1 MATSTAVAAPATAQ
15 RCAFTLKPA
24 SNPNSTR
31 IGSAATSV
39 ESHQCPN
46 GSYTCVQV
54 TTHPPGNKNQ
64 KLCNAE
70 LLQRRGEHKT
80 GHFGAR
86 PSLTFGCWDTSS
98 RPQCQALTLGASLE
112 RLPRLASRS
121 CRRPAR
127 QISDAR
133 RHLIRCTLDVYETI
147 QVIGA
152 RDALGDT
159 PSPSPRAE
167 PLPSV
172 CGSPAAWLR
181 RRNRCCRAAWP
192 PIELRQA
199 IFADAHLCTARYGG
213 KFRDDRAGPQCAR
226 PVIL

>member
-15 RCAFTLKPA
+15 RWAFTLKPA
-24 SNPNSTR
+24 SNPNSTI

-98 RPQCQALTLGASLE
+98 RPQCQALTLGINSWRFARTFAQTRESLVPSPGEANFRRSSASD
-112 RLPRLASRS
+112 PMYT
-121 CRRPAR
+121 RR
-127 QISDAR
+127 
-133 RHLIRCTLDVYETI
+133 
-147 QVIGA
+147 A
-152 RDALGDT
+152 RDDT
-159 PSPSPRAE
+159 SN
-167 PLPSV
+167 
-172 CGSPAAWLR
+172 W
-181 RRNRCCRAAWP
+181 
-192 PIELRQA
+192 
-199 IFADAHLCTARYGG
+199 
-213 KFRDDRAGPQCAR
+213 
-226 PVIL
+226 